1 MFKIPD
7 HFVGVFE
14 PGAAFLRV
22 ELCVAAMIQQAVK
35 NGAELKSN
43 HCVQTWD
50 VDAEGLVTVNTD
62 RGVYRGRKLVIA
74 AGGWSEPLLGDL
86 NLGLQLLHKQQQNP
100 HSMTHTHR
108 PKTILAIL
116 DGARTIDPNSVVDQH
131 VALPQG
137 VYGFVFRGRPVE
149 LYTTTNTSSNVI
161 HSVERGIDNTEQQ
174 QGALIV
180 PPGDTSSTD
189 QGIKAAVVN
198 TVFPKGKAII

>member
-1 MFKIPD
+1 MSNND
-7 HFVGVFE
+7 
-14 PGAAFLRV
+14 
-22 ELCVAAMIQQAVK
+22 VAGDIADGISSNRNDDAHQRLNTSRAMIPKEMTYHYSGKV
-35 NGAELKSN
+35 
-43 HCVQTWD
+43 HVR
-50 VDAEGLVTVNTD
+50 GLLRRVW
-62 RGVYRGRKLVIA
+62 RPRFLA
-74 AGGWSEPLLGDL
+74 LGDDGYL
-86 NLGLQLLHKQQQNP
+86 RYHESIPPLYQQQQQNP
-100 HSMTHTHR
+100 HPNNLTHTHR

-149 LYTTTNTSSNVI
+149 LYTTTNTSSHVI

-180 PPGDTSSTD
+180 PPGDTSNAD